1 MKKLVLSGIVVLI
14 SVLSLAGCG
23 GKSDSSSGSA
33 LKAENSSLKKE
44 VKSLKAQIQAQNGDS
59 VLDNSASKTNK
70 NKTKDL
76 TAVMGKEYLFKDKN
90 GKKLAG
96 LTLKSVDQNW
106 NNFAKRYINNPDY
119 LDDFALGAP
128 ENMIQVV
135 MEFTNYGV
143 ENEDDFGV
151 NRSALSV
158 YDDTGKKCEANM
170 NQDGD
175 DAVSIGHTG
184 TATMWYKLSKPY
196 KDTHKIELE
205 FGGYIDHEDARAK
218 WVVEK

>member
-1 MKKLVLSGIVVLI
+1 MKKVLLSCTIALL
-14 SVLSLAGCG
+14 SVLTLTGCG
-23 GKSDSSSGSA
+23 SNSQSSGDST

-59 VLDNSASKTNK
+59 VSEDSASDTNK

-76 TAVMGKEYLFKDKN
+76 TAVMGKEYLFKDKS

-106 NNFAKRYINNPDY
+106 NSFAQTYISDPDY
-119 LDDFALGAP
+119 LDDFALGTP
-128 ENMIQVV
+128 ENMVQVV

-143 ENEDDFGV
+143 TDEDDFGV
-151 NRSALSV
+151 DNSVLSV

-170 NQDGD
+170 SQDGD
-175 DAVSIGHTG
+175 DEVSIGHTG

-205 FGGYIDHEDARAK
+205 FDGYLNDDDAQAK

>member
-1 MKKLVLSGIVVLI
+1 MKKTIFATAILACSILT
-14 SVLSLAGCG
+14 LAGCG
-23 GKSDSSSGSA
+23 SGNATGDSQ

-44 VKSLKAQIQAQNGDS
+44 VASLKAQVKAQNGDT
-59 VLDNSASKTNK
+59 ASDDDTTATNK

-76 TAVMGKEYLFKDKN
+76 TAVMGKEYLFKDSS

-106 NNFAKRYINNPDY
+106 NSFAQTYINDPEY

-128 ENMIQVV
+128 ENMVQVV

-143 ENEDDFGV
+143 ADDDDFGV
-151 NRSALSV
+151 DNSVLSV

-175 DAVSIGHTG
+175 DEVSIGHTG
-184 TATMWYKLSKPY
+184 TATMWYKLSNPY

-205 FGGYIDHEDARAK
+205 FDGYLDDEDAQAK